1 MNITTVSLQLV
12 VVVKV
17 VVEVLIT
24 LAVQLIKKYVLNTF
38 VLFVLL

>member
-17 VVEVLIT
+17 VAEVLIT